1 MIDGR
6 TIPAAMWEE
15 MSTIDESTSVGIAQS
30 LAEHRARIIALGRRH
45 GFNEAQLLEAGL
57 IPQRIERTKKPGDL
71 KGGKSG
77 SR

>member
-1 MIDGR
+1 MINGR

-15 MSTIDESTSVGIAQS
+15 MATVDEQTSTAIA
-30 LAEHRARIIALGRRH
+30 LDLTAHRGRVIALGRRH
-45 GFNEAQLLEAGL
+45 GFSEQELLEAGL
-57 IPQRIERTKKPGDL
+57 IPQRHERRSKPGDL

>member
-1 MIDGR
+1 MINGR

-15 MSTIDESTSVGIAQS
+15 MATIDEGTSVGIALT

-45 GFNEAQLLEAGL
+45 GFSEAELLQAGL
-57 IPQRIERTKKPGDL
+57 IPQRVERTKKAGDL

>member
-1 MIDGR
+1 MINGR

-15 MSTIDESTSVGIAQS
+15 MATIDESTSSAIALD
-30 LAEHRARIIALGRRH
+30 LAAHRGRVVALGRRH
-45 GFNEAQLLEAGL
+45 GFSEQELLEAGL
-57 IPQRIERTKKPGDL
+57 IPQRVERSKKPGDL